1 MLVCIVLMFT
11 LFSRIIRYPE
21 ELADR
26 SWDNVG
32 LLLGN
37 SDAEGKKPK
46 VLVTNDL
53 TWQVAQ
59 DAIKQEVCVIVS
71 YRMFHT
77 FHPPPPNA
85 KLNYLGL
92 YMLTYER

>member
-1 MLVCIVLMFT
+1 MY
-11 LFSRIIRYPE
+11 SYPE

-37 SDAEGKKPK
+37 SESDSKKRKPV

-53 TWQVAQ
+53 TFQVAV
-59 DAIKQEVCVIVS
+59 DAIGQGASVIVS
-71 YRMFHT
+71 YREFTRMKT
-77 FHPPPPNA
+77 RKSWEETA
-85 KLNYLGL
+85 
-92 YMLTYER
+92 TIRT